1 MPGAPSITLA
11 PPRAFGYREGTTTAV
26 IQAGAILQ
34 CHSREESTMPDA
46 PLNDVSQRGPIDAE
60 ELLAIRDL
68 VADLGRPDIMR
79 GAWR

>member
-1 MPGAPSITLA
+1 
-11 PPRAFGYREGTTTAV
+11 
-26 IQAGAILQ
+26 
-34 CHSREESTMPDA
+34 MPDA